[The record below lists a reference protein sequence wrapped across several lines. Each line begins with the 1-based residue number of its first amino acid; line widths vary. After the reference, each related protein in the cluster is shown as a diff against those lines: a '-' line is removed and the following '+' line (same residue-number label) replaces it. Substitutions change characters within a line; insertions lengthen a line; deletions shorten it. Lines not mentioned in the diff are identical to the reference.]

1 MIYAISRDI
10 VLRYNGIRLY
20 SVHIYDHDEERKI
33 TMGKIIHYDKD
44 SEKRLKIKIKN
55 LYFLTSRIS
64 AIA

>member
-44 SEKRLKIKIKN
+44 SENVIHFKL
-55 LYFLTSRIS
+55 S
-64 AIA
+64 